1 MLKIG
6 ETIQYS
12 GNGVCVVDDI
22 RWEDFGSGKMQYYV
36 LRPVSSGYN
45 TFYIPTDNEQ
55 MLSKIRKV
63 LTAEEVNE
71 IISSMPESNARW
83 IENDQERKEEYKKII
98 FGGDCRE
105 IVKVIKAIHFHKE
118 SLKEQGRRLHLV
130 DELMLKDA
138 ENLLYDEFAAVLD
151 IKKDEVLP
159 FIINSI
165 DNK

>member
-22 RWEDFGSGKMQYYV
+22 RDMDFGSGNVKYYV

-45 TFYIPTDNEQ
+45 TFYIPVDNEK

-63 LTAEEVNE
+63 LTLDEVND
-71 IISSMPESNARW
+71 IIGSMPESDAQW
-83 IENDQERKEEYKKII
+83 IENDQLRKEQYKKII
-98 FGGDCRE
+98 GSGDCRE

-118 SLKEQGRRLHLV
+118 SLKEQGRKLHMV
-130 DELMLKDA
+130 DEFMLKDA
-138 ENLLYDEFAAVLD
+138 ENLLYDEFAAVLN
-151 IKKDEVLP
+151 IEKDEVLP
-159 FIINSI
+159 FIIKSI
-165 DNK
+165 EN